1 MTEKFWALMARSH
14 DKSAKAF
21 STGEKAQLFYIFLI
35 TGNFTTNNALKDSF
49 NAMNLRFN
57 FTSNKSLLINKF
69 IFSKKPRKHVRSCS
83 NARTFVV
90 RSFVRAVGF
99 LQHERTCF
107 LSLLEK
113 INILIR
119 RDLLE
124 VKLNL
129 KFIILRDTFNAL
141 LEVKFPVIRNT

>member
-1 MTEKFWALMARSH
+1 MTY
-14 DKSAKAF
+14 
-21 STGEKAQLFYIFLI
+21 LFYIFLI
-35 TGNFTTNNALKDSF
+35 TGNFTTKNALKESF
-49 NAMNLRFN
+49 NIMNLRFN
-57 FTSNKSLLINKF
+57 FTSNKSLLNNKF
-69 IFSKKPRKHVRSCS
+69 ISSKKLRKHVRSCS

-90 RSFVRAVGF
+90 RSFVRVVGF

-119 RDLLE
+119 GDLLE

-129 KFIILRDTFNAL
+129 KFMILKDRSDAFFVA
-141 LEVKFPVIRNT
+141 KFPVIRKKIKK